1 MTIKAQE
8 FDRLATKFELKL
20 RDSGDLLAWFEY
32 DGKIITRTRRSKGS
46 GDLPMQHSIR
56 QQLKLNEQQFRDA
69 IGCRLTREG
78 YVEIL
83 RGKGLIESREEPHNP
98 KS

>member
-8 FDRLATKFELKL
+8 FDRLAMKLELKL

-56 QQLKLNEQQFRDA
+56 QQLKLNEQQLRDA
-69 IGCRLTREG
+69 IGCQLTREG
-78 YVEIL
+78 YIEIL
-83 RGKGLIESREEPHNP
+83 RGKGLIASTEPPP
-98 KS
+98 KP

>member
-8 FDRLATKFELKL
+8 FDRLALKFELKL
-20 RDSGDLLAWFEY
+20 REGRDLLAWFEY

-56 QQLKLNEQQFRDA
+56 QQLKLNEQQLRDA
-69 IGCRLTREG
+69 IGCSLTREG
-78 YVEIL
+78 YIEIL
-83 RGKGLIESREEPHNP
+83 RGKGLIEPERQTHRE
-98 KS
+98 S